1 MKIRELSAYIDG
13 TIVCNESKA
22 DKEVYSAF
30 SSDMMSDVLAFVM
43 DQGVLITGLINPQI
57 VRTALM
63 MDIECIV
70 VVRGKTPDES
80 IISLAEANGIVLITT
95 KKNMFETSGRL
106 YSAGLKA

>member
-1 MKIRELSAYIDG
+1 MKIRELAAYIDG

-70 VVRGKTPDES
+70 VVRGKTPDDT
-80 IISLAEANGIVLITT
+80 IISLAESNGIVIVTT

-106 YSAGLKA
+106 YQAGLKA

>member
-1 MKIRELSAYIDG
+1 MKISELSAYIDG
-13 TIVCNESKA
+13 TIVCNADKA

-30 SSDMMSDVLAFVM
+30 SSDMMSDVLPFVLH
-43 DQGVLITGLINPQI
+43 QGGLITGLINAQI

-70 VVRGKTPDES
+70 VVRGKTPDEA
-80 IISLAEANGIVLITT
+80 IISLAEANGIVIVTT